1 MRYKLVDINW
11 IAHTDPEFFNAL
23 KNNYGLSL
31 AAKPTQ
37 DKKAKA
43 AEKAGKEHFDVPL
56 TLALAGYISYMVS
69 CLKLYS
75 VVFSLELV

>member
-1 MRYKLVDINW
+1 M
-11 IAHTDPEFFNAL
+11 AF
-23 KNNYGLSL
+23 SL

-75 VVFSLELV
+75 VSF